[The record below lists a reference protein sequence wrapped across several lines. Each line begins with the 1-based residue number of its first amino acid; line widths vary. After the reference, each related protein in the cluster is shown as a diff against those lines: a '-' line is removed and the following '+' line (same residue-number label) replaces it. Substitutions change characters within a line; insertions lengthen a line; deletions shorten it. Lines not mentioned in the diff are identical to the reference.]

1 MPCPGLPCSALPRHG
16 RRTLMRID
24 GTNSNNGPRDNP
36 PMQKRKLGRSGI
48 EIAPLV
54 FGGNVFGW
62 TADEK
67 ASFEI
72 LDAFIA
78 AGFDCVDTADV
89 YSRWKPGNQGG
100 ESEIIIGN
108 WFKKTGKRSK
118 VILATKCGN
127 EMGPDKKGLKRA
139 YIVRAVEDSLKR
151 LQTDYIDLY
160 QSHRD
165 DPATPVEETMEAHAQ
180 LVKAGKVRAVGA
192 SNYSA
197 ERLKASLDASKKAG
211 IPRYETLQPNF
222 SLCERSEFEGAVQN
236 LCVAE
241 GVTVIPYYSLASG
254 FLTGK
259 YRSEADAAGRARS
272 AGVKKYF
279 NARGFAILKALD
291 DAAAKHKATQAQVA
305 LAWILAQP
313 AIAAPIASATSTAQL
328 ADILK
333 STTLKLDADT
343 LGALNKA
350 SA

>member
-1 MPCPGLPCSALPRHG
+1 ME
-16 RRTLMRID
+16 
-24 GTNSNNGPRDNP
+24 
-36 PMQKRKLGRSGI
+36 KRKLGRSGL

-62 TADEK
+62 TVDEK
-67 ASFEI
+67 GSFEL
-72 LDAFIA
+72 LDQFLEQ
-78 AGFDCVDTADV
+78 GFNCVDTADV
-89 YSRWKPGNQGG
+89 YSKWKPGNKGG

-108 WFKKTGKRSK
+108 WFKARGNRAK
-118 VILATKCGN
+118 VVLASKCGM
-127 EMGPDKKGLKRA
+127 EMAPDKKGLSKA

-165 DPATPVEETMEAHAQ
+165 DPETPVAETMEAHAQ
-180 LVKAGKVRAVGA
+180 LVKAGKIRVVGA

-197 ERLKASLDASKKAG
+197 ERLKASLAASAKAG

-222 SLCERSEFEGAVQN
+222 SLCERADFEGAVQN

-241 GVTVIPYYSLASG
+241 GVSVIPYYSLASG

-259 YRSEADAAGRARS
+259 YRSEADVADKARA
-272 AGVKKYF
+272 AGVKKYL
-279 NARGFAILKALD
+279 NPKGFGILKALD
-291 DAAAKHKATQAQVA
+291 EVSARSNATQAQVA
-305 LAWILAQP
+305 LAWILHQP
-313 AIAAPIASATSTAQL
+313 AIAAPIASATTKVQL

-333 STTLKLDADT
+333 STRVKLDKD
-343 LGALNKA
+343 ALAMLAKA

>member
-1 MPCPGLPCSALPRHG
+1 MVIEGSKQEFQV
-16 RRTLMRID
+16 
-24 GTNSNNGPRDNP
+24 
-36 PMQKRKLGRSGI
+36 QKRKLGKSGLG
-48 EIAPLV
+48 IAPLV

-62 TADEK
+62 TVDEK
-67 ASFEI
+67 GSFAL
-72 LDAFIA
+72 LDAFVG

-89 YSRWKPGNQGG
+89 YSRWKTGNTGG
-100 ESEIIIGN
+100 ESETIIGN
-108 WFKKTGKRSK
+108 WFKARGNRAK

-127 EMGPDKKGLKRA
+127 EMGPDKKGLKKA
-139 YIVRAVEDSLKR
+139 YILRAVEDSLKR

-165 DPATPVEETMEAHAQ
+165 DPATPVEETMEAHAA
-180 LVKAGKVRAVGA
+180 LVKAGKVRVVGA

-197 ERLKASLDASKKAG
+197 ERLKASLAASAKAG

-222 SLCERSEFEGAVQN
+222 SLCERTEFEGAVQN

-259 YRSEADAAGRARS
+259 YRSEADLAHKARAG
-272 AGVKKYF
+272 GVKKYL
-279 NARGFAILKALD
+279 NPKGFGILKALD
-291 DAAAKHKATQAQVA
+291 DVAARTGATPAQVA

-313 AIAAPIASATSTAQL
+313 AIAAPIASATTTAQL

-333 STTLKLDADT
+333 SVDVTLDKEALA
-343 LGALNKA
+343 ALNAA